1 MSSSSVA
8 LNKQT
13 DDKNVFFFLLRSNF
27 GAELGR
33 IVHHVASETSSYPD
47 QRKQD
52 YLISYS
58 LACCRR
64 QFARVKPLKDATIVV
79 GGN

>member
-1 MSSSSVA
+1 MSSSSAA

-13 DDKNVFFFLLRSNF
+13 DDKNVFFLLRSNF

-33 IVHHVASETSSYPD
+33 IVHHVASQTSSYPD
-47 QRKQD
+47 QCKQG